1 MGDGF
6 AVSKSALAETA
17 DGLDASMAA
26 LARLGFSEAA
36 AEGRG
41 FSRLALSEPQLG
53 DASLQAAFSGFCDR
67 WSWGVRSMVQDGNQ
81 IATRLGVSK
90 QLYSSAEQAIA
101 EALAHM
107 GGTLKGVVIDG
118 RP

>member
-1 MGDGF
+1 MADGF
-6 AVSKSALAETA
+6 MVDTSALTEVA

-41 FSRLALSEPQLG
+41 FSRLAPGELQMG

-67 WSWGVRSMVQDGNQ
+67 WSWGVRNMVQDGNQ
-81 IATRLGVSK
+81 IVARLGAAK
-90 QLYSSAEQAIA
+90 HQYMSAERAII
-101 EALAHM
+101 
-107 GGTLKGVVIDG
+107 VVLDHIF
-118 RP
+118 P